1 MIKLIFN
8 RTTNLNFYDL
18 ILVIKSVDTKI
29 FGAFYCIR
37 TLYRFSLFATITL
50 IGIWSKFIKLA
61 LIQLSPDNIVFYL
74 LPYGFKVIFQCF
86 KFSSYSFSN
95 HFHLFGVANVILS
108 ADLAVI
114 FFKYQTSSSS
124 INRSSNGLLI
134 LLLKVSAMWTYLSV
148 VLMLLCPI
156 SSFTILMSVPCSSKW
171 VANEWRSRCG

>member
-50 IGIWSKFIKLA
+50 IGIWSKFIKLT

-86 KFSSYSFSN
+86 KFNSYSFSN
-95 HFHLFGVANVILS
+95 HFHLFGVANVWWLTDLS
-108 ADLAVI
+108 GEVKPLV
-114 FFKYQTSSSS
+114 T
-124 INRSSNGLLI
+124 NI
-134 LLLKVSAMWTYLSV
+134 LL
-148 VLMLLCPI
+148 CQFI
-156 SSFTILMSVPCSSKW
+156 ISFTTDQ
-171 VANEWRSRCG
+171 

>member
-95 HFHLFGVANVILS
+95 HFHLFGVANGLQ
-108 ADLAVI
+108 LAAVRR
-114 FFKYQTSSSS
+114 
-124 INRSSNGLLI
+124 NRC
-134 LLLKVSAMWTYLSV
+134 LLLLYFIHYIIHLFAANINT
-148 VLMLLCPI
+148 ML
-156 SSFTILMSVPCSSKW
+156 V
-171 VANEWRSRCG
+171 

>member
-1 MIKLIFN
+1 MPKLSGLLAYSSSSSPEKNLQPLSYSPKELSSSGISRYIYPTGRPSTVILSLAKHPPVSFQSVRRSFMSFAGIKKFFFFI
-8 RTTNLNFYDL
+8 Y
-18 ILVIKSVDTKI
+18 
-29 FGAFYCIR
+29 
-37 TLYRFSLFATITL
+37 SLF
-50 IGIWSKFIKLA
+50 
-61 LIQLSPDNIVFYL
+61 
-74 LPYGFKVIFQCF
+74 
-86 KFSSYSFSN
+86 
-95 HFHLFGVANVILS
+95 LFAGNVILS

>member
-1 MIKLIFN
+1 MSK
-8 RTTNLNFYDL
+8 
-18 ILVIKSVDTKI
+18 
-29 FGAFYCIR
+29 
-37 TLYRFSLFATITL
+37 FSGLFAYSSSSSPAKNL
-50 IGIWSKFIKLA
+50 HPLSYSPKG
-61 LIQLSPDNIVFYL
+61 LSPSGISRYIY
-74 LPYGFKVIFQCF
+74 PTGRPSTVILSLAKHPPASFQSVRRSF
-86 KFSSYSFSN
+86 MLFAGIKNFFSF
-95 HFHLFGVANVILS
+95 FILFFFFAGNVILS

-156 SSFTILMSVPCSSKW
+156 SSFTILMSVPCSNRW